1 MRGAAVPSL
10 PSGNAPIG
18 MRRAKSRAVL
28 ACLAAVLTLVVAMS
42 IASAETPD
50 GWPTT
55 CVGLYDM
62 IQNHRGD
69 KDKVGIYERL
79 HGDEAEEVCRE
90 DQRTQME
97 AALAW
102 AMPLA
107 DPRVSSEVSPNEP
120 AQSPAVGQPPT
131 VPRDLRIVRSG
142 SSYIVIA
149 GPPADG
155 GGLPLLGYRWSLAG
169 ATTRSGVVAS
179 SGGGFTL
186 SLEHLRPGDH
196 EVTLIAFNASGDSPP
211 AVSRFSLPH
220 CAIELEVFLNWQG
233 SVILR
238 RTNTGNRDIVRWT
251 AWYILYGEDE
261 GPWGIYGSRLA
272 VGETGTIVLWY
283 RPTSERAAA
292 NPSYTPDIRIL
303 GHPQPICRLQ

>member
-1 MRGAAVPSL
+1 MRGAAVPSF
-10 PSGNAPIG
+10 PSVDALIG
-18 MRRAKSRAVL
+18 TRGAKSRAVL
-28 ACLAAVLTLVVAMS
+28 ACLAAALTLVVAMS
-42 IASAETPD
+42 IASAHTPG

-62 IQNHRGD
+62 IQSHRGD
-69 KDKVGIYERL
+69 NDKVGIYERL

-102 AMPLA
+102 AMPTLTA
-107 DPRVSSEVSPNEP
+107 VAVPTQAPALTP
-120 AQSPAVGQPPT
+120 AQHPAIGRPPT
-131 VPRDLRIVRSG
+131 APRDLRVVRSG
-142 SSYIVIA
+142 STYIVIA

-186 SLEHLRPGDH
+186 GLEHLRPGDH

-211 AVSRFSLPH
+211 AAARISLPH
-220 CAIELEVFLNWQG
+220 CAIELDVFVNWQG
-233 SVILR
+233 SVLVR
-238 RTNTGNRDIVRWT
+238 YTNTGNRDIVRWT
-251 AWYILYGEDE
+251 ARYIVYGEDE
-261 GPWGIYGSRLA
+261 GPWGIYGGRVP
-272 VGETGTIVLWY
+272 VGHTGTYVLWY

-292 NPSYTPDIRIL
+292 NPSYTPDMRIL
-303 GHPQPICRLQ
+303 GDPQPICRL